1 MRAVKRSEPGGTP
14 QPQMAVSLA
23 LQRSAQCEYARAAL
37 LLLRRARVGARRAG
51 AVAAAARRRAAAG
64 AGRARRPSA
73 APVDADD
80 ESAAAAPDMNKNA
93 SPVDNRQ
100 LWLQPYLTPFNTD
113 LFDDNWAA
121 WKAKVY
127 TTYQM
132 RKPDY
137 EYRAQFTPGVGSL
150 RPFVR
155 PARPI
160 PPNELLWALGAGVMG
175 SSMGT
180 TGGLIGFVFSCWLCY
195 ATGACG
201 PSAGSYDPTSGS
213 GQKN

>member
-1 MRAVKRSEPGGTP
+1 M
-14 QPQMAVSLA
+14 
-23 LQRSAQCEYARAAL
+23 
-37 LLLRRARVGARRAG
+37 
-51 AVAAAARRRAAAG
+51 
-64 AGRARRPSA
+64 
-73 APVDADD
+73 
-80 ESAAAAPDMNKNA
+80 
-93 SPVDNRQ
+93 
-100 LWLQPYLTPFNTD
+100 
-113 LFDDNWAA
+113 
-121 WKAKVY
+121 Y

>member
-1 MRAVKRSEPGGTP
+1 
-14 QPQMAVSLA
+14 
-23 LQRSAQCEYARAAL
+23 
-37 LLLRRARVGARRAG
+37 
-51 AVAAAARRRAAAG
+51 
-64 AGRARRPSA
+64 
-73 APVDADD
+73 
-80 ESAAAAPDMNKNA
+80 MNKNA

-127 TTYQM
+127 TTYQI
-132 RKPDY
+132 
-137 EYRAQFTPGVGSL
+137 RASPTTSTARNSRRASAAAP
-150 RPFVR
+150 VR
-155 PARPI
+155 GRRAD
-160 PPNELLWALGAGVMG
+160 PPNELLGAGAGVMA
-175 SSMGT
+175 M

>member
-1 MRAVKRSEPGGTP
+1 MRRRRRPP
-14 QPQMAVSLA
+14 LLA
-23 LQRSAQCEYARAAL
+23 LRLAFLAAVAWGAPPVAPAPTLRAPAPL
-37 LLLRRARVGARRAG
+37 LPGLSARRAG
-51 AVAAAARRRAAAG
+51 HGGRPAAPGQAEDEEAAA
-64 AGRARRPSA
+64 S
-73 APVDADD
+73 
-80 ESAAAAPDMNKNA
+80 PDMDKNA